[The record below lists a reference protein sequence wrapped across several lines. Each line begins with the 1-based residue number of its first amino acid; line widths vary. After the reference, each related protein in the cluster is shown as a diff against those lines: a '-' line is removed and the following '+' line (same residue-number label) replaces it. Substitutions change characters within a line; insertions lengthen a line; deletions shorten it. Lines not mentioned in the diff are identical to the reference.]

1 MRAHEWAAKKDSMH
15 APLFVAIDKPWRH
28 GADIR
33 TCANKQENDEK
44 EGLEVEQG
52 GLRSELVAVKQSS
65 FRSDYKTQGQRK
77 DTDHSG
83 IRILFQR
90 PSTD

>member
-1 MRAHEWAAKKDSMH
+1 MGSKQDGMH
-15 APLFVAIDKPWRH
+15 APCFVAIDKPWRH

-33 TCANKQENDEK
+33 ACANKQENDEK

-52 GLRSELVAVKQSS
+52 GLRSELVAVKQSP
-65 FRSDYKTQGQRK
+65 FRSDYKIQGQRK
-77 DTDHSG
+77 DTDHNG
-83 IRILFQR
+83 ILTLFQR